1 MGFLLVKWVFYISF
15 MFNNLSFANI
25 KFLFNL
31 LFNQVVIYQMNP
43 GTTEQF

>member
-1 MGFLLVKWVFYISF
+1 

-31 LFNQVVIYQMNP
+31 LFNQVIIY
-43 GTTEQF
+43 

>member
-43 GTTEQF
+43 GTIERF